1 MALEIRFG
9 SKAYRFL
16 QGADREIAERIAGKI
31 GALAGNPYP
40 RGVKKVLGEEGVF
53 RTRVG
58 DYRILY
64 SLENDD
70 RTLLIVNIDKRS
82 CVYKR

>member
-9 SKAYRFL
+9 SKADRFL
-16 QGADREIAERIAGKI
+16 QAADQKIADRIARKI
-31 GALAGNPYP
+31 KALAENPVP
-40 RGVKKVLGEEGVF
+40 RGIKKVLGEEGVF

-64 SLENDD
+64 SLENDN
-70 RTLLIVNIDKRS
+70 RTLLVVNIDKRS
-82 CVYKR
+82 RVYKR

>member
-1 MALEIRFG
+1 MSREIRFG
-9 SKAYRFL
+9 SKADRFL
-16 QGADREIAERIAGKI
+16 QDADQRIVKRIARKI
-31 GALAGNPYP
+31 EALAKNPFP
-40 RGVKKVLGEEGVF
+40 RGAKKVLGEEGVF

-58 DYRILY
+58 DYRILF

-82 CVYKR
+82 RVYKR

>member
-1 MALEIRFG
+1 MSREIRFG
-9 SKAYRFL
+9 SKADRFL
-16 QGADREIAERIAGKI
+16 QDADQRIMKRIAGKI
-31 GALAGNPYP
+31 EALAGNPYP

-82 CVYKR
+82 RVYKR

>member
-9 SKAYRFL
+9 SKADRFL
-16 QGADREIAERIAGKI
+16 QDADQTIVKRIARKI
-31 GALAGNPYP
+31 GALAENPYP
-40 RGVKKVLGEEGVF
+40 RGAKKVLGEEGVF

-64 SLENDD
+64 SLENDN
-70 RTLLIVNIDKRS
+70 RTLLVVNIDKRS
-82 CVYKR
+82 RVYQR